1 MEFDNELDVPLP
13 VGETWRVLL
22 DIERIATCL
31 PGAELTEVID
41 DKTYAGKVAVRLGPI
56 ALSAAFFLFSI
67 LPKFAFNLSII
78 RVPRPISWKSI

>member
-56 ALSAAFFLFSI
+56 A
-67 LPKFAFNLSII
+67 
-78 RVPRPISWKSI
+78 